1 LKKKKI
7 VLPTV
12 LVFLLLFV
20 LSLNAIYYEQLSK
33 DTSDLAGNALEGIR
47 LTIYNGTLNGTE
59 PSIESQLIAIRQNE
73 QEMQNKQSSL
83 RLINGL
89 SSLVEYVLNVFG
101 TNFCAVIILDHG
113 YIANNRKECV
123 STELEAS
130 VGFEIS
136 RLITCA
142 SDFSRYFTNFINT
155 NANSTDWRVFE
166 ESPEGQKMLRDF
178 ILSEKGQNIFNYLEG
193 CTYSKDDFLD
203 PQKQKERM
211 QKYLPWEQKS
221 ATFRVINAFDVISYF
236 LILIIV
242 GYLINCIIIYVHRRN
257 EAFVHNGKK
266 AYMLLAFFFVVFLMW
281 SVMLGIYSNDII
293 IRFFFVISF
302 SYIVTTLVFMFVD
315 ILEEDRLEKK
325 VSRSRKK

>member
-1 LKKKKI
+1 
-7 VLPTV
+7 
-12 LVFLLLFV
+12 
-20 LSLNAIYYEQLSK
+20 
-33 DTSDLAGNALEGIR
+33 
-47 LTIYNGTLNGTE
+47 
-59 PSIESQLIAIRQNE
+59 
-73 QEMQNKQSSL
+73 
-83 RLINGL
+83 
-89 SSLVEYVLNVFG
+89 
-101 TNFCAVIILDHG
+101 
-113 YIANNRKECV
+113 
-123 STELEAS
+123 
-130 VGFEIS
+130 
-136 RLITCA
+136 
-142 SDFSRYFTNFINT
+142 
-155 NANSTDWRVFE
+155 
-166 ESPEGQKMLRDF
+166 
-178 ILSEKGQNIFNYLEG
+178 
-193 CTYSKDDFLD
+193 
-203 PQKQKERM
+203 M